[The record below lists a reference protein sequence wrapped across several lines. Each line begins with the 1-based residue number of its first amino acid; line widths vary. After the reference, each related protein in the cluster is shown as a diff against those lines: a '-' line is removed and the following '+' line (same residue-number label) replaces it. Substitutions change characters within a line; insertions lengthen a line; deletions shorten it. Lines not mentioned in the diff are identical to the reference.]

1 MEASAALRKAKMG
14 VAMFGYVQGRV
25 EGAGIGDGGGVVSDE
40 SEEEEEDEDGVEGA
54 RWVCWERVK
63 ARLTREVERAWK
75 DVCCL
80 AELRGKMRVLRVGVG
95 MRERRA
101 GLESR

>member
-1 MEASAALRKAKMG
+1 
-14 VAMFGYVQGRV
+14 V
-25 EGAGIGDGGGVVSDE
+25 ES
-40 SEEEEEDEDGVEGA
+40 
-54 RWVCWERVK
+54 
-63 ARLTREVERAWK
+63 AWK

-101 GLESR
+101 VVASER

>member
-1 MEASAALRKAKMG
+1 
-14 VAMFGYVQGRV
+14 MFGYVQGRV
-25 EGAGIGDGGGVVSDE
+25 EAAGDGGVVSDE
-40 SEEEEEDEDGVEGA
+40 SENDEEEDMGGVEGA

-63 ARLTREVERAWK
+63 GRLTSDVERAWK

-95 MRERRA
+95 MRERRSVV
-101 GLESR
+101 GSL

>member
-1 MEASAALRKAKMG
+1 MN
-14 VAMFGYVQGRV
+14 VAVFGFAQGRV
-25 EGAGIGDGGGVVSDE
+25 ERVGDGGVVSDASE
-40 SEEEEEDEDGVEGA
+40 EEEEEEDEDGVEGA
-54 RWVCWERVK
+54 RWMCWERVK
-63 ARLTREVERAWK
+63 GRMTREVESAWK

-101 GLESR
+101 VVASER